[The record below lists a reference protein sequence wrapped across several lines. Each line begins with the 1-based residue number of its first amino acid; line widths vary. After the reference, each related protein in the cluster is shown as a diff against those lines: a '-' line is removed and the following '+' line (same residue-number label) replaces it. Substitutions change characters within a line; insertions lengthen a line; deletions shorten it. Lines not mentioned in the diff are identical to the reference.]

1 MKKTLLRNAAVVLC
15 LMAPAASLGAATF
28 YVAPD
33 GTGDGSSWATA
44 AGDLQAVIDAAS
56 AGDAIYVAKGVYK
69 PSRLI
74 KTSKKTS
81 KAFFLKDGVSL
92 YGGFAGTEASLADRE
107 VGNAAYEM
115 SNATVLDADDEV
127 PDVWARVIAEGS
139 TYRWEWELEGNQVT
153 GTSGNSSHLLYA
165 AATLAQPTVIDG
177 FTLKGAN
184 ANVATAK
191 PHGGA
196 VYAPGKVTVKNCI
209 ITENSAYFTAEAN
222 DCNSYGGAVYLDG
235 GTMADCYVART
246 YCHSSYGNGLGGAV
260 YARNSAISGCVF
272 EDCVGLDGGGAVYM
286 VGGTLDNC
294 TFERC
299 YSSQGGAV
307 YNAGGTV
314 NGVFV
319 HDCRG
324 LKGGGIYN
332 KGKVTDAIVLGCYAD
347 ATEYSSGLLYGGAV
361 YSESGDLAGIV
372 ACNNTAYDG
381 GAVYLAGGRLI
392 NATVQNNSV
401 RNAEGQPNVFN
412 DGGEVLNTI
421 CATGVNPSNFTAAT
435 TFSGRA
441 GNDTQAAAILAADW
455 SLAAG
460 SEFIDAGTPVDGYA
474 EGTDLAGNPRIS
486 GAAIDLGAYE
496 AQGDGKVPTI
506 ILTFAPGTEAVRI
519 GTGGASDYEFSIDW
533 GDGVEVPYSGQN
545 YYSSLLKGSTVKI
558 YGDDVILLYAIDQG
572 VLTADMSR
580 ASKLQRI
587 QLQNNG
593 MTSLALG
600 QHPLL
605 DGIYAG
611 GNALTSLDVAGCP
624 AIRVLDLHENQ
635 LAGTIDCSAMVS
647 LSKVDVADNALS
659 SLVLP
664 QSSTVYEIDCS
675 NNNITALDV
684 TGLSGLDELDC
695 SGNSIAALD
704 LTGLAS
710 MTALRAGDNR
720 LATIDLAPAS
730 SLETVVL
737 YGNMLEAVDLSANTS
752 LSGVY
757 LQDNK
762 LTALDI
768 TANPS
773 VRWLNVGNNNIS
785 ELNVAAQIY
794 LSILIATNNRLSTI
808 DLSHN
813 ASLTSLDLAG
823 NMLSAID
830 VSKASYLSQFHIEN
844 NALTTLDLSKNT
856 YLYGL
861 FCGNNRLASLDLSK
875 NTWLQRLEAQGNALA
890 ALDITA
896 NTGLQEILIQSN
908 KLDAAALAALVAALP
923 DVSNVTVTPDTD
935 FLRKLDI
942 SFNPGT
948 AAADVAPAEA
958 KGWYVTALAD
968 ATGEVSPAELNMLI
982 NSDADGYLETFA
994 AEIKWADDDHTA
1006 LIITNFMGLGSNLSA
1021 SIDADGSVK
1030 IYPQVCGMDDSYNFL
1045 MIVNADN
1052 VASGPMDITATY
1064 VAGTFD
1070 GATLALEPWNLIVVP
1085 YNFAENLG
1093 TVFDSNIT
1101 SQFVKSNGTIDL
1113 AIGDR
1118 TVTQPVYAVISDDDI
1133 VSLYGWCE
1141 SARATIARADGKWT
1155 VDNSV
1160 PAIAPDVLLS
1170 AEGGAPLVA
1179 AAQPDARTL
1188 QFGAWTL
1195 GTAADA
1201 IVSGSSATIHLP
1213 FDLPAQ
1219 SGITDANDGA
1229 EVVSTVYY
1237 NAAGVASPQ
1246 PFDGFNIRVDTLSDG
1261 TVRTAKQ
1268 MLRR

>member
-1 MKKTLLRNAAVVLC
+1 MKKTLLRNAAVALV
-15 LMAPAASLGAATF
+15 LMAPAASLSAATF

-33 GTGDGSSWATA
+33 GTGDGSSWAAA
-44 AGDLQAVIDAAS
+44 AGDLQATIDAAS
-56 AGDAIYVAKGVYK
+56 AGDAIYVAKGTYK
-69 PSRLI
+69 PSKLI

-92 YGGFAGTEASLADRE
+92 YGGFAGTEATPDDRACSSRGYLME
-107 VGNAAYEM
+107 
-115 SNATVLDADDEV
+115 NATVLDADDDV
-127 PDVWARVIAEGS
+127 ADVWTRVIADGS
-139 TYRWEWELEGNQVT
+139 TYRWEWELTGNQVT
-153 GTSGNSSHLLYA
+153 GTKNNSSHLLYA
-165 AATLAQPTVIDG
+165 SATLAQPTVVDG

-196 VYAPGKVTVKNCI
+196 VYAPGKITLRNCI

-235 GTMADCYVART
+235 GTMTDCYVART

-260 YARNSAISGCVF
+260 YAKNSAISDCVF

-314 NGVFV
+314 SRVAIN
-319 HDCRG
+319 DCRA

-332 KGKVTDAIVLGCYAD
+332 KGKVTDALVRGCYAD
-347 ATEYSSGLLYGGAV
+347 ATEYTSGLLYGGAI
-361 YSESGDLAGIV
+361 YSESGDLAGV
-372 ACNNTAYDG
+372 AAYNNTAYDG
-381 GAVYLAGGRLI
+381 GGIYLAGGRLI

-401 RNAEGQPNVFN
+401 RNAEGQPNVLN
-412 DGGEVLNTI
+412 AGGEVLNTI
-421 CATGVNPSNFTAAT
+421 FATGVNPSNFTAAT

-441 GNDTQAAAILAADW
+441 ENDTQTAAILAADW

-474 EGTDLAGNPRIS
+474 EGTDLAGNPRVS

-496 AQGDGKVPTI
+496 AQGTGKVPTI
-506 ILTFAPGTEAVRI
+506 ILTFAPGTEATRI
-519 GTGGASDYEFSIDW
+519 GTGGASGYEFTIDW
-533 GDGVEVPYSGQN
+533 GDGVEVPYTGQN
-545 YYSSLLKGSTVKI
+545 YYSSLLKGTTVKI
-558 YGDDVILLYAIDQG
+558 YGDDVILLYANDQG

-580 ASKLQRI
+580 AAKLQRI

-605 DGIYAG
+605 DGIYAN

-635 LAGTIDCSAMVS
+635 LAGTLDCSAMTS
-647 LSKVDVADNALS
+647 LSKIDVADNALT

-664 QSSTVYEIDCS
+664 KSATVYEIDCS
-675 NNNITALDV
+675 NNNLTALDA

-695 SGNSIAALD
+695 SGNAIAALD
-704 LTGLAS
+704 LTGLTA
-710 MTALRAGDNR
+710 MTTLRAGDNQ
-720 LATIDLAPAS
+720 LAAIDLAPAS

-737 YGNMLEAVDLSANTS
+737 YGNNIESVDLSANSS

-757 LQDNK
+757 LQDNR

-785 ELNVAAQIY
+785 ELNVAAQTY
-794 LSILIATNNRLSTI
+794 LSILIATNNKLSAI

-813 ASLTSLDLAG
+813 ASLSSLDLAG
-823 NMLSAID
+823 NMLSTVD

-844 NALTTLDLSKNT
+844 NAITTLDLSKNA

-861 FCGNNRLASLDLSK
+861 FCGNNRLSALDLSK
-875 NTWLQRLEAQGNALA
+875 NTYLQRLEAQGNALT
-890 ALDITA
+890 ALDIAA
-896 NTGLQEILIQSN
+896 NAGLQEILLQSN
-908 KLDAAALAALVAALP
+908 KLDAVALAALVAALP
-923 DVSNVTVTPDTD
+923 DVSTVEVTPETD

-948 AAADVAPAEA
+948 ADTDIAPAEA
-958 KGWYVTALAD
+958 KGWYVTAVAD
-968 ATGEVSPAELNMLI
+968 ASGEVSPAELNMLI
-982 NSDADGYLETFA
+982 NSNPDGYLETFS
-994 AEIKWADDDHTA
+994 AEVKWANDDHTA
-1006 LIITNFMGLGSNLSA
+1006 LAVTDFMGLGSNLSA
-1021 SIDADGSVK
+1021 SIDAEGNVK
-1030 IYPQVCGMDDSYNFL
+1030 IYPQVCGMDESYNFL

-1052 VASGPMDITATY
+1052 VASNPMSITTTY

-1070 GATLALEPWNLIVVP
+1070 GATLTLEPWNLIVVP
-1085 YNFAENLG
+1085 YSFAENLG
-1093 TVFDSNIT
+1093 KVFDSNIT
-1101 SQFVKSNGTIDL
+1101 SQFVKSNGTLDL
-1113 AIGDR
+1113 AAGDN
-1118 TVTQPVYAVISDDDI
+1118 TATQPVYAVISDDEV
-1133 VSLYGWCE
+1133 VSVYGWSE
-1141 SARATIARADGKWT
+1141 SALATIARVDGKWT
-1155 VDNSV
+1155 VNSSAAAV
-1160 PAIAPDVLLS
+1160 APDVFLTG
-1170 AEGGAPLVA
+1170 EGGAALVA
-1179 AAQPDARTL
+1179 TAQPDARTL
-1188 QFGAWTL
+1188 QFGAWAL
-1195 GTAADA
+1195 GTASET
-1201 IVSGSSATIHLP
+1201 IVSGTAATLHLP

-1219 SGITDANDGA
+1219 SGIADAVAGA
-1229 EVVSTVYY
+1229 DIVSTVYY
-1237 NAAGVASPQ
+1237 NAAGIASSQ

-1261 TVRTAKQ
+1261 TVRTTKQ

>member
-1 MKKTLLRNAAVVLC
+1 MKNGLLRNVAVALL
-15 LMAPAASLGAATF
+15 LMAPAASLEATTF
-28 YVAPD
+28 YVTPD
-33 GTGDGSSWATA
+33 GTGDGTSWTAA

-56 AGDAIYVAKGVYK
+56 AGDVVYVAKGTYK
-69 PSRLI
+69 PTKLI
-74 KTSKKTS
+74 KTNKKTS

-92 YGGFAGTEASLADRE
+92 YGGFAGTESSPADRV
-107 VGNAAYEM
+107 VGNVADDME
-115 SNATVLDADDEV
+115 NATVLDADDDV
-127 PDVWARVIAEGS
+127 PDVWTRIIADAT
-139 TYRWEWELEGNQVT
+139 TYRWEWELESNQVT
-153 GTSGNSSHLLYA
+153 GTRNNSSHLLYA
-165 AATLAQPTVIDG
+165 AATLTQPTVVDG

-196 VYAPGKVTVKNCI
+196 VYAPGKITIKNCI
-209 ITENSAYFTAEAN
+209 IIENSAYFTAEAN

-235 GTMADCYVART
+235 GAMTDCYVART
-246 YCHSSYGNGLGGAV
+246 FCHSSYGNGLGGAV
-260 YARNSAISGCVF
+260 YAKNSTISGCVF

-286 VGGTLDNC
+286 VGGTLDDC

-299 YSSQGGAV
+299 YSSQGGAI
-307 YNAGGTV
+307 YNDGGTV
-314 NGVFV
+314 SRVV
-319 HDCRG
+319 IHDCRS

-332 KGKVTDAIVLGCYAD
+332 KGKVTDAIVRGCYAD
-347 ATEYSSGLLYGGAV
+347 ATEYSSGLLYGGAI
-361 YSESGDLAGIV
+361 YSESGDLAGI
-372 ACNNTAYDG
+372 AAYNNTAYDG
-381 GAVYLAGGRLI
+381 GGIYLAGGRLI
-392 NATVQNNSV
+392 NATVQNNTV
-401 RNAEGQPNVFN
+401 RNVEGQTNVLN

-421 CATGVNPSNFTAAT
+421 FASGVNPSNFTAAT

-441 GNDTQAAAILAADW
+441 GNDTQTAAILAADW

-474 EGTDLAGNPRIS
+474 EGVDLAGNPRVS

-506 ILTFAPGTEAVRI
+506 ILTFAPGTEAARI
-519 GTGGASDYEFSIDW
+519 GTGGASDYEFTIDW
-533 GDGVEVPYSGQN
+533 GDGVEVPYTSQG

-558 YGDDVILLYAIDQG
+558 YGDDVILLYANDQG

-580 ASKLQRI
+580 AAKLQRI

-605 DGIYAG
+605 DGIYAS

-635 LAGTIDCSAMVS
+635 LTGTIDCSSMAS
-647 LSKVDVADNALS
+647 LSKVDVADNALT
-659 SLVLP
+659 SLMLP
-664 QSSTVYEIDCS
+664 KSATVYEIDCS
-675 NNNITALDV
+675 NNNLTTLDV
-684 TGLSGLDELDC
+684 TGLTGLDELDC
-695 SGNSIAALD
+695 SGNSIATLD
-704 LTGLAS
+704 LTGLSS
-710 MTALRAGDNR
+710 MTALRAGDNQ
-720 LATIDLAPAS
+720 LAAINLAPAS

-737 YGNMLEAVDLSANTS
+737 YGNKLESIDLSSNTS

-762 LTALDI
+762 LTALDV

-785 ELNVAAQIY
+785 ELNVAAQTY
-794 LSILIATNNRLSTI
+794 LSILIATNNKLSAI

-813 ASLTSLDLAG
+813 ASLSSLDLAG
-823 NMLSAID
+823 NMLSSID

-844 NALTTLDLSKNT
+844 NALTTLDLSKNA

-861 FCGNNRLASLDLSK
+861 FCGNNRLATLDLSK
-875 NTWLQRLEAQGNALA
+875 NTYLQRLEAQGNALA
-890 ALDITA
+890 ALDIAA
-896 NTGLQEILIQSN
+896 NTGLQEILLQSN

-923 DVSNVTVTPDTD
+923 DVNSVNVTPDAD

-948 AAADVAPAEA
+948 ADTDIAPAET

-968 ATGEVSPAELNMLI
+968 AAGEVSPAELDMLI
-982 NSDADGYLETFA
+982 NSDADGYLETFS
-994 AEIKWADDDHTA
+994 AEVKWANDDHTSLTIA
-1006 LIITNFMGLGSNLSA
+1006 DFMGLGSNLSA
-1021 SIDADGSVK
+1021 SIDADGNVK
-1030 IYPQVCGMDDSYNFL
+1030 IYPQVCGMDESYNFL

-1052 VASGPMDITATY
+1052 VASNPMSITTTY

-1070 GATLALEPWNLIVVP
+1070 GATLTLEPWNLIVVP
-1085 YNFAENLG
+1085 YSFAENLG

-1101 SQFVKSNGTIDL
+1101 TQFVKSNGTIDL
-1113 AIGDR
+1113 SIADR
-1118 TVTQPVYAVISDDDI
+1118 TVTQPIYAIISDDEV
-1133 VSLYGWCE
+1133 VSVYGWCE
-1141 SARATIARADGKWT
+1141 SALATIARADCKWT
-1155 VDNSV
+1155 VDSSV
-1160 PAIAPDVLLS
+1160 AAIAPDVLLT
-1170 AEGGAPLVA
+1170 AEDGAALVA

-1188 QFGAWTL
+1188 QFGAWSL

-1201 IVSGSSATIHLP
+1201 LVSGTAATIHLP

-1219 SGITDANDGA
+1219 SGIADAAADA
-1229 EVVSTVYY
+1229 DVVSTVFY
-1237 NAAGVASPQ
+1237 NAAGIASSQ
-1246 PFDGFNIRVDTLSDG
+1246 PFDGFNVRVDTLSDG
-1261 TVRTAKQ
+1261 TVRTSKQ